1 MITYK
6 EKLSLLSE
14 MIALSRVD
22 GILHE
27 NEVYFIKSIANDW
40 KIIAIDLEEL
50 FDLPN
55 QDIVLKSEFRRIEH
69 FYRMALLM
77 YTDDFQHN
85 EEENFLYQMG
95 LRLGLNPMAIR
106 RILAEMKSSPNRMVD
121 SEILI
126 KIFQEQH
133 N

>member
-50 FDLPN
+50 FSKFIYLYSN
-55 QDIVLKSEFRRIEH
+55 
-69 FYRMALLM
+69 
-77 YTDDFQHN
+77 
-85 EEENFLYQMG
+85 NFF
-95 LRLGLNPMAIR
+95 
-106 RILAEMKSSPNRMVD
+106 
-121 SEILI
+121 
-126 KIFQEQH
+126 IFSKT
-133 N
+133 